1 MPTNQAKAQKLIQDL
16 ILFFVKENYKKYLS
30 DNKIKKIPDDQ
41 IETVVKRIYTE
52 KKGNI
57 KEFLTSSLKEEI
69 MKDDYIGD
77 LFVNNICIE
86 IFRDDELCTN
96 RIIQEI
102 QNYQKTV

>member
-1 MPTNQAKAQKLIQDL
+1 MPTNQAKAQKLVQDL

-30 DNKIKKIPDDQ
+30 DNKISKIPDEQ
-41 IETVVKRIYTE
+41 IEPVVKKIYLE
-52 KKGNI
+52 KKDNI
-57 KEFLTSSLKEEI
+57 KEFLTTSLKKI
-69 MKDDYIGD
+69 MGEDYIGD

-102 QNYQKTV
+102 KNYQKTV

>member
-1 MPTNQAKAQKLIQDL
+1 MPTNQAKAQKLVQDL

-30 DNKIKKIPDDQ
+30 DNKIKKIPDEQ
-41 IETVVKRIYTE
+41 IEPVVKKIYVE
-52 KKGNI
+52 KKDNI
-57 KEFLTSSLKEEI
+57 KEFLTTSLKQI
-69 MKDDYIGD
+69 MGEDYIGD

>member
-1 MPTNQAKAQKLIQDL
+1 MPTNQAKAQKLVQDL

-30 DNKIKKIPDDQ
+30 DNKINKIPDEQ
-41 IETVVKRIYTE
+41 IEPVVKKIYLE
-52 KKGNI
+52 KKNNI
-57 KEFLTSSLKEEI
+57 KEFLITSLKKI
-69 MKDDYIGD
+69 MGEDYIGD

-102 QNYQKTV
+102 KNYQKTV

>member
-1 MPTNQAKAQKLIQDL
+1 
-16 ILFFVKENYKKYLS
+16 
-30 DNKIKKIPDDQ
+30 
-41 IETVVKRIYTE
+41 
-52 KKGNI
+52 
-57 KEFLTSSLKEEI
+57 

-102 QNYQKTV
+102 KNYQKTV

>member
-1 MPTNQAKAQKLIQDL
+1 MPTNQAKAQKLVQDL
-16 ILFFVKENYKKYLS
+16 ILFFVKENYKKYLA
-30 DNKIKKIPDDQ
+30 DNKINKIPDEK
-41 IETVVKRIYTE
+41 IEPVVKKIYLE
-52 KKGNI
+52 KKDNI
-57 KEFLTSSLKEEI
+57 KEFLTTSLKKI
-69 MKDDYIGD
+69 MGKDYIGD

>member
-1 MPTNQAKAQKLIQDL
+1 MPTNQAKAQKLVQDL

-30 DNKIKKIPDDQ
+30 DNKINKIPDEQ
-41 IETVVKRIYTE
+41 IEPVVKKIYLE
-52 KKGNI
+52 KKDNI
-57 KEFLTSSLKEEI
+57 KEFLTTSLKKI
-69 MKDDYIGD
+69 MGEDYIGD

-102 QNYQKTV
+102 KNYQKTV

>member
-1 MPTNQAKAQKLIQDL
+1 MPTNQAKAQKLVQDL

-30 DNKIKKIPDDQ
+30 DNKIKKIPDEQ
-41 IETVVKRIYTE
+41 IEPVVKKIYLE
-52 KKGNI
+52 KKDNI
-57 KEFLTSSLKEEI
+57 KEFLTTSLKKI
-69 MKDDYIGD
+69 MGEDYIGD

-102 QNYQKTV
+102 KNYQKTV

>member
-1 MPTNQAKAQKLIQDL
+1 MPTKESQAQKLIQDL

-41 IETVVKRIYTE
+41 IENVVKRIYTE
-52 KKGNI
+52 KKCNI
-57 KEFLTSSLKEEI
+57 KEFLTSSLKKI
-69 MKDDYIGD
+69 MKEDYIGD

-102 QNYQKTV
+102 TNYQKTV

>member
-1 MPTNQAKAQKLIQDL
+1 MPTNQAKAQKLVQDL

-41 IETVVKRIYTE
+41 IEIVVKRIYTE

-57 KEFLTSSLKEEI
+57 KEFLTSSLKKI
-69 MKDDYIGD
+69 MKEDYIGD

-86 IFRDDELCTN
+86 IFRDDKLCTN

-102 QNYQKTV
+102 TNYQKTV